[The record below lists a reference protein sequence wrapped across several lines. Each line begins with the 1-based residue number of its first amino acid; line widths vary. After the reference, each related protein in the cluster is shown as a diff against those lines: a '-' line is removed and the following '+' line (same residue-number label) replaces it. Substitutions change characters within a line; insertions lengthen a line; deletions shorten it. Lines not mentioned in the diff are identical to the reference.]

1 MTRQVET
8 GPLGPFPHVNR
19 PVFSISA
26 LLIVGFIILGAVF
39 TETAAALFTGA
50 QTAIADY
57 FGWFLIIV
65 TNLAVLVSLYLALGP
80 YGRIRLGGQTEAPEY
95 GLFSWTAMLFSA
107 GIGIG
112 LLYWAVAEPLFHF
125 FSPPIAEAESVAAA
139 EQAMVLSFLHW
150 GIHGWALY
158 CIVGLSLAY
167 FHYRKGLPL
176 SIRSALYP
184 LIGERIYGPWGHA
197 VDILAV
203 FGTMFGIV
211 TTLGLG
217 VMQISAGLNGLFGIP
232 DNLFVQIVLIAV
244 ITAFATA
251 SVMLGLDSG
260 IKRVSNFNI
269 QLSFVLLAFI
279 LITGPT
285 LYIFDSFVENVGNY
299 ISNLVYFSFWS
310 EAYSGTNWQVNWTIF
325 YWAWWISWSPFV
337 GIFIARISRG
347 RTVREFTLG
356 VLFIPV
362 IILFFWFTAFGGVA
376 IHMELAGN
384 PGLIEATQQGYGN
397 AIFRLL
403 DYFPLTRLVT
413 AVVIVMIVVWFV
425 TSSDSGSFV
434 IDMLTA
440 GGHIDPPKVQRL
452 FWAVTEGIIAA
463 ILLAAGGLAALQAA
477 AVVAGFPFA
486 FVILVMMYGLLRAL
500 GRDHLVLYRYK
511 QWFVT
516 EQEAEH
522 NLPSA
527 FVGETALSGPPP
539 AVRDGGPDRD
549 DDGRAPAPTPAQ

>member
-1 MTRQVET
+1 MKEKMKV
-8 GPLGPFPHVNR
+8 GPLGPFPHVCK

-26 LLIVGFIILGAVF
+26 LLILGFIVFGAFFTDTAALVF
-39 TETAAALFTGA
+39 TTA
-50 QTAIADY
+50 QSAIADY

-65 TNLAVLVSLYLALGP
+65 ANLAVVVSLYLAIGP
-80 YGRIRLGGQTEAPEY
+80 YGRVRLGAQSEAPEY

-112 LLYWAVAEPLFHF
+112 LLYWAVAEPLYHF
-125 FSPPIAEAESVAAA
+125 FAPPMAEAESIAAA
-139 EQAMVLSFLHW
+139 EQAMTISFLHW
-150 GIHGWALY
+150 GIHGWAIY

-184 LIGERIYGPWGHA
+184 MIGERIYGPWGHA

-232 DNLFVQIVLIAV
+232 DTLLVQIILIGI
-244 ITAFATA
+244 ITIFATI
-251 SVMLGLDSG
+251 SVMAGLDGG
-260 IKRVSNFNI
+260 IKRISNFNI

-279 LITGPT
+279 VITGPT

-299 ISNLVYFSFWS
+299 VSNLVQLSFWS
-310 EAYSGTNWQVNWTIF
+310 EAYTGSDWQVGWTIF
-325 YWAWWISWSPFV
+325 YWAWWVSWSPFV

-347 RTVREFTLG
+347 RTIREFTLG
-356 VLFIPV
+356 VLFIPIV
-362 IILFFWFTAFGGVA
+362 ILFFWFTAFGGVA
-376 IHMELAGN
+376 IHMELLGD
-384 PGLIEATQQGYGN
+384 PGLIEATKQGYGN
-397 AIFRLL
+397 AIFKLL
-403 DYFPLTRLVT
+403 EFLPMTKFVT

-440 GGHIDPPKVQRL
+440 GGHTNPPRVQRL
-452 FWAVTEGIIAA
+452 FWALTEGVIAA
-463 ILLAAGGLAALQAA
+463 ILLVAGGLSALQAA

-500 GRDHLVLYRYK
+500 GRDHLVMYRYK
-511 QWFVT
+511 QWFET
-516 EQEAEH
+516 EHDADH
-522 NLPSA
+522 NLPDA
-527 FVGETALSGPPP
+527 YVGETELPTTPE
-539 AVRDGGPDRD
+539 
-549 DDGRAPAPTPAQ
+549 APQGSVGATPK

>member
-1 MTRQVET
+1 MTHQVRV
-8 GPLGPFPHVNR
+8 GPLGPFPHVSI
-19 PVFSISA
+19 PVFSVSA
-26 LLIVGFIILGAVF
+26 LLIVGFIIFGAVF
-39 TETAAALFTGA
+39 TETAASLFTGA

-57 FGWFLIIV
+57 FGWFLILV
-65 TNLAVLVSLYLALGP
+65 TNLAVLMSLYLAFGP
-80 YGRIRLGGQTEAPEY
+80 YGRVRLGAQTEAPEY

-125 FSPPIAEAESVAAA
+125 FSPPMAEPESVQAA

-184 LIGERIYGPWGHA
+184 MIGERIYGPWGHA

-217 VMQISAGLNGLFGIP
+217 VMQIGAGLNSLFGIP
-232 DNLFVQIVLIAV
+232 DNLFVQIVLIAI
-244 ITAFATA
+244 ITAFATV

-260 IKRVSNFNI
+260 IKRISNFNI

-285 LYIFDSFVENVGNY
+285 LYILDSFIENVGNY
-299 ISNLVYFSFWS
+299 IGNLVQFSFWS

-325 YWAWWISWSPFV
+325 YWAWWISWAPFV

-362 IILFFWFTAFGGVA
+362 FILFFWFTAFGGVA
-376 IHMELAGN
+376 IHMELAGD
-384 PGLIEATQQGYGN
+384 PGLIEATRQGYGN
-397 AIFRLL
+397 AIFKLL
-403 DYFPLTRLVT
+403 EYFPLTRLVT

-452 FWAVTEGIIAA
+452 FWATTEGVIAA

-511 QWFVT
+511 QWFQT
-516 EQEAEH
+516 EHEAEH

-527 FVGETALSGPPP
+527 YVGEMALSGPPP
-539 AVRDGGPDRD
+539 VTKEREGEASQRD
-549 DDGRAPAPTPAQ
+549 DAPRFAGG

>member
-1 MTRQVET
+1 MSRRTIEA
-8 GPLGPFPHVNR
+8 GPLGPFPHVNK

-26 LLIVGFIILGAVF
+26 LLIVGFIVFGTVF
-39 TETAAALFTGA
+39 TETAAEVFTGM

-65 TNLAVLVSLYLALGP
+65 TNLAVLLSLYLALGP
-80 YGRIRLGGQTEAPEY
+80 YGKVRLGAQTESPQY

-125 FSPPIAEAESVAAA
+125 FSPPLAEAESVQAA

-158 CIVGLSLAY
+158 CVVGLSLAY

-176 SIRSALYP
+176 AIRSALYP
-184 LIGERIYGPWGHA
+184 LIGERIYGPLGHM

-217 VMQISAGLNGLFGIP
+217 VMQINAGLESLLGIP
-232 DNLFVQIVLIAV
+232 NNLFVQIVLIAI
-244 ITAFATA
+244 ITAFATV

-269 QLSFVLLAFI
+269 QLSFVLLLFMLVA
-279 LITGPT
+279 GPT

-299 ISNLVYFSFWS
+299 VSNLLYFSFWS
-310 EAYSGTNWQVNWTIF
+310 EAYSGTDWQVNWTIF

-362 IILFFWFTAFGGVA
+362 FILFFWFTAFGGVA
-376 IHMELAGN
+376 IHMELTGN
-384 PGLIEATQQGYGN
+384 PGLIEATQQSYGN

-403 DYFPLTRLVT
+403 DYFPLTRLVS

-440 GGHIDPPKVQRL
+440 GGHTDPPKVQRL
-452 FWAVTEGIIAA
+452 FWATTEGIIAA
-463 ILLAAGGLAALQAA
+463 ILLAAGGLSALQAA

-486 FVILVMMYGLLRAL
+486 FVILTMMYGLLRAL

-511 QWFVT
+511 QWYAT
-516 EQEAEH
+516 EQEAER
-522 NLPSA
+522 NLPHA
-527 FVGETALSGPPP
+527 YVGETALGGPPQIQAIEEEESP
-539 AVRDGGPDRD
+539 AG
-549 DDGRAPAPTPAQ
+549 APRFAK

>member
-1 MTRQVET
+1 MDDKMKVGR
-8 GPLGPFPHVNR
+8 LGPFPSVSK

-26 LLIVGFIILGAVF
+26 LLIVGFIIFGSVF
-39 TETAAALFTGA
+39 TETAATVFSAA
-50 QTAIADY
+50 QSGIADY

-65 TNLAVLVSLYLALGP
+65 ANLAVLVSLYLAIGP
-80 YGRIRLGGQTEAPEY
+80 YGRIRLGRQTDAPEY
-95 GLFSWTAMLFSA
+95 GLFSWVAMLFSA

-112 LLYWAVAEPLFHF
+112 LLYWSVAEPLYHYFA
-125 FSPPIAEAESVAAA
+125 PPIAEPESIAAA
-139 EQAMVLSFLHW
+139 EQAMTISFLHW

-184 LIGERIYGPWGHA
+184 MIGERIYGPWGHA

-217 VMQISAGLNGLFGIP
+217 VMQISSGLNSLFGVP
-232 DNLFVQIVLIAV
+232 DTLPVQLVLIAI
-244 ITAFATA
+244 ITLFATI
-251 SVMLGLDSG
+251 SVMVGLDGG
-260 IKRVSNFNI
+260 IKRISNLNI

-279 LITGPT
+279 VLAGPT
-285 LYIFDSFVENVGNY
+285 LFILDSFVENVGNY

-310 EAYSGTNWQVNWTIF
+310 EAYTDTNWQVGWTIF
-325 YWAWWISWSPFV
+325 YWAWWVSWSPFV

-362 IILFFWFTAFGGVA
+362 IILFFWFTAFGGAA
-376 IHMELAGN
+376 IHMEMLGD
-384 PGLIEATQQGYGN
+384 PGLIEATKASYGS
-397 AIFRLL
+397 AIFKLL
-403 DYFPLTRLVT
+403 EFLPMTKFVSS
-413 AVVIVMIVVWFV
+413 VVIVMIVIWFV

-440 GGHIDPPKVQRL
+440 GGDADPPRIQRL
-452 FWAVTEGIIAA
+452 FWATTEGVIAA
-463 ILLAAGGLAALQAA
+463 VLLIAGGLSALQAA

-500 GRDHLVLYRYK
+500 GRDSLVLYRYK
-511 QWFVT
+511 QWYET
-516 EQEAEH
+516 ELEAEH
-522 NLPSA
+522 NLPNA
-527 FVGETALSGPPP
+527 YVDETELPDVHPGPSIAASKP
-539 AVRDGGPDRD
+539 AE
-549 DDGRAPAPTPAQ
+549 

>member
-1 MTRQVET
+1 MKV
-8 GPLGPFPHVNR
+8 GPLGPFPRVSK

-26 LLIVGFIILGAVF
+26 LLILGFIIFGAFF
-39 TETAAALFTGA
+39 TETAGALFSSA
-50 QTAIADY
+50 QSIIGNY

-65 TNLAVLVSLYLALGP
+65 ANLAVVVSLYLAIGP
-80 YGRIRLGGQTEAPEY
+80 YGRVRLGRQTDKPEY

-112 LLYWAVAEPLFHF
+112 LLYWGVAEPLYHYFA
-125 FSPPIAEAESVAAA
+125 PPMAEPESVAAA
-139 EQAMVLSFLHW
+139 EQAMTISFLHW

-184 LIGERIYGPWGHA
+184 IIGERIYGTWGHV

-217 VMQISAGLNGLFGIP
+217 VMQISSGLNSLFGIA
-232 DNLFVQIVLIAV
+232 DTLVVQLILIAI
-244 ITAFATA
+244 ITMFATI
-251 SVMLGLDSG
+251 SVMAGLDGG
-260 IKRVSNFNI
+260 IKRISNLNI
-269 QLSFVLLAFI
+269 QLSFVLLGFV
-279 LITGPT
+279 LIFGPT
-285 LYIFDSFVENVGNY
+285 LFVLDSFVENVGNY

-310 EAYSGTNWQVNWTIF
+310 EAYTDTNWQTGWTIF

-362 IILFFWFTAFGGVA
+362 FILFFWFTAFGGAA
-376 IHMELAGN
+376 IHMEMLGN
-384 PGLIEATQQGYGN
+384 PGLIEATKASYGG
-397 AIFRLL
+397 AIFKLL
-403 DYFPLTRLVT
+403 EFMPLTKFVST
-413 AVVIVMIVVWFV
+413 VVIVMIVIWFV

-440 GGHIDPPKVQRL
+440 GGDADPPRIQRL
-452 FWAVTEGIIAA
+452 FWATTEGIIAA
-463 ILLAAGGLAALQAA
+463 VLLVAGGLSALQAA

-486 FVILVMMYGLLRAL
+486 AVILVMMYGLLRGL
-500 GRDHLVLYRYK
+500 GRDSLVLYRYK
-511 QWFVT
+511 QWYET
-516 EQEAEH
+516 EHEADH
-522 NLPSA
+522 NLPDA
-527 FVGETALSGPPP
+527 YVDETELPDVHPGP
-539 AVRDGGPDRD
+539 V
-549 DDGRAPAPTPAQ
+549 PAQAE